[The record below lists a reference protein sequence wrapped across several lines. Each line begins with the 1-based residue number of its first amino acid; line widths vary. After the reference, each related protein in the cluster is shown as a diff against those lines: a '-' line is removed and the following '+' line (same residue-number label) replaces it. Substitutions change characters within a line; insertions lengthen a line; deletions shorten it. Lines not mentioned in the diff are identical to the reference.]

1 MTTPSAARTLLE
13 SLKEDLQTEY
23 IEIANDAIARN
34 SMRHQKYQ
42 GLRPIP
48 PGTKVSPVQAV
59 SGPSIKVSI
68 QDFQKRYGTSETYV
82 KSYKSATFEKCDCLP
97 RYKYYT
103 PLAHN
108 IDVPNEEKLFY
119 YPYFGDGD
127 EDTAIKFDEL
137 FQIAIKPAKL
147 IDTEY
152 MAAWYEPH
160 VEEWLYKYNVNIT
173 DYDIVLNSN
182 KKEKVTN
189 KPMIQKIWQLEKI
202 WLEVTKTRLR
212 DVVSLHLAR
221 QKELLQTKDCSKDG
235 DPFESYMLLQCPL
248 CYKFDCHDHDLPR
261 IKPTVSRLS
270 TWVPYSDHQPCSNY
284 CFLEEAHTTPLELS
298 TDELKLLDLIISRS
312 FPHARLSCLLSMFL
326 QITCNK
332 GFTFTSFKI
341 HQCYKPS
348 LKFAI
353 YYKQFP

>member
-23 IEIANDAIARN
+23 IEIANVAHLSANCTEPKDAIARN

-48 PGTKVSPVQAV
+48 PGTK
-59 SGPSIKVSI
+59 
-68 QDFQKRYGTSETYV
+68 KRYGTSETYV

-221 QKELLQTKDCSKDG
+221 QKELLQ
-235 DPFESYMLLQCPL
+235 
-248 CYKFDCHDHDLPR
+248 
-261 IKPTVSRLS
+261 
-270 TWVPYSDHQPCSNY
+270 
-284 CFLEEAHTTPLELS
+284 
-298 TDELKLLDLIISRS
+298 
-312 FPHARLSCLLSMFL
+312 
-326 QITCNK
+326 
-332 GFTFTSFKI
+332 
-341 HQCYKPS
+341 
-348 LKFAI
+348 
-353 YYKQFP
+353 